1 MQNLR
6 CYGTF
11 AEGTIQKLRG
21 NAPNLKGPLCPK
33 GVFNVKLLFKFII
46 TGTKAILS

>member
-6 CYGTF
+6 CYGTL

-21 NAPNLKGPLCPK
+21 SAQNLVGLLCPK
-33 GVFNVKLLFKFII
+33 GDFNVKLLFKFIS
-46 TGTKAILS
+46 TGAKTISS